1 MLQLHSMRTQFDQ
14 LYMSDSGQRQLCTF
28 HKIHITCL
36 SAVLTYIIRKTAT
49 AVEGGVKSI
58 D

>member
-1 MLQLHSMRTQFDQ
+1 
-14 LYMSDSGQRQLCTF
+14 MSDSGQRQLCTF